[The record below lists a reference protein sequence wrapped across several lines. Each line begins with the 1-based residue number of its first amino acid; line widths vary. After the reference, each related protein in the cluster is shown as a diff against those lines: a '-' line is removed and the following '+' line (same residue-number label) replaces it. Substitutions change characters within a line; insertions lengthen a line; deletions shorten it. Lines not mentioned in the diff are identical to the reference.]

1 MNNKSLKLTILS
13 LMTAVSLMIYFLES
27 LLPSPVPIP
36 GIKLGLANI
45 ITLVVLKRFGA
56 GEALPVLLCRILL
69 SCFFFSQAIGLAY
82 SLTGGLLCL
91 LTMAVLNR
99 LMQGRFLCLT
109 SIFGAIAHN
118 LGQIAVAYALTSVPG
133 VLSYLPFL
141 MLSAAVTGLFTGLCA
156 HFALKHLPHFSVKS
170 SD

>member
-1 MNNKSLKLTILS
+1 MNHKSLKLTLLS

-45 ITLVVLKRFGA
+45 VTLVVLRRFGGGA
-56 GEALPVLLCRILL
+56 ALPVLLCRILL

-82 SLTGGLLCL
+82 SLAGGLFCL

-99 LMQGRFLCLT
+99 LMQGHFLFLT
-109 SIFGAIAHN
+109 SIFGAITHN
-118 LGQIAVAYALTSVPG
+118 LGQIAVAYALTAVPG

-141 MLSAAVTGLFTGLCA
+141 MFSAAVTGLFTGLCA
-156 HFALKHLPHFSVKS
+156 HFTLKHLPHFSVKS